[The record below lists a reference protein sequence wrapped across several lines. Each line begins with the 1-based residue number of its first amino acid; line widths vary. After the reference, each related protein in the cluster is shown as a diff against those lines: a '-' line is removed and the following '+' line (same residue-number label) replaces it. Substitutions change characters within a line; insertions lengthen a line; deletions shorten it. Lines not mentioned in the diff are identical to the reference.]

1 MENEHVFKKILFLT
15 DGSDPALSAQ
25 ELAILLAKKLDSEVT
40 VFHVVTHELME
51 NRYKDFLIEGRGDQ
65 DVTADAQSD
74 AATKTEMSFETD
86 TTRTS
91 AGAHYSERIEGE
103 LTSIYRQQGEEIVAD
118 AAIAFKE
125 EGVHADQ
132 EVVERKSVAEAVMK
146 EADRENY
153 DLIVMGRNAQKEKE
167 AHLGSV
173 AYKVS
178 RQADIPVLV
187 GGERQ
192 AISKVLVPLDGSK
205 GSENA
210 LKCAAALSKKLNANL
225 TLLHVQESHLFS
237 LRPEVSMAIGRGI
250 LADAAGKLSG
260 MSFEQKLESGD
271 PAKKISEIAEK
282 ENFDIIV
289 MGGKGQGGASRSLL
303 GSVSDHVLHYTK
315 HSVLIV
321 K

>member
-1 MENEHVFKKILFLT
+1 MESEHVFKKMLFLT
-15 DGSDPALSAQ
+15 DGSDRELSAQ
-25 ELAILLAKKLDSEVT
+25 ELAILLAKRLDSEVT
-40 VFHVVTHELME
+40 VFHVVTHELM
-51 NRYKDFLIEGRGDQ
+51 RPRFKDFLMIGRGSTDYADSEAGAVEQ
-65 DVTADAQSD
+65 MEDRDVVHA
-74 AATKTEMSFETD
+74 EGP
-86 TTRTS
+86 TS
-91 AGAHYSERIEGE
+91 AGAHYSERIEDE

-125 EGVHADQ
+125 GGVHADQ
-132 EVVERKSVAEAVMK
+132 KVVEHKSVAEAVMK

-178 RQADIPVLV
+178 RQAHIPVLV

-210 LKCAAALSKKLNANL
+210 LMCAAALSKKLNAKL

-237 LRPEVSMAIGRGI
+237 VRPEVSKAIGGGI

-260 MSFEQKLESGD
+260 MSFEQKLEYGD
-271 PAKKISEIAEK
+271 AAKKISEIAEK

-289 MGGKGQGGASRSLL
+289 MGAKGHGGASRSLL
-303 GSVSDHVLHYTK
+303 GSVSDHVLHYTR

>member
-1 MENEHVFKKILFLT
+1 MESESVFKKILFLT

-40 VFHVVTHELME
+40 IFHVVTHELMMH
-51 NRYKDFLIEGRGDQ
+51 YFKDFLMVGRGDQ
-65 DVTADAQSD
+65 DSADAESG
-74 AATKTEMSFETD
+74 AVTKAEMSFDRD
-86 TTRTS
+86 TPTM
-91 AGAHYSERIEGE
+91 AGAHYGERMEDE
-103 LTSIYRQQGEEIVAD
+103 LTDIYRQQGEEIVAD
-118 AAIAFKE
+118 AALAFKE

-146 EADRENY
+146 EADRGNY

-187 GGERQ
+187 EGERQ

-210 LKCAAALSKKLNANL
+210 LMCAAALSKKLNANL

-237 LRPEVSMAIGRGI
+237 VRPKVSMAIGRGI

-260 MSFEQKLESGD
+260 MSFEQKLEFGD

-289 MGGKGQGGASRSLL
+289 MGGKGHGGESRSLL